1 MQGLLAEGDRG
12 CLYSVARALTQLQ
25 AVTGAV
31 TRVKGKGP
39 SAAALRR
46 LLARMRRELGA
57 AAPPLGVSQAEPC
70 LMLLQCVIRGMIYS
84 KAYWQI
90 SLNSRLF

>member
-1 MQGLLAEGDRG
+1 MAGKEWVRPDVHSTSYTIVDKDQAVQGLLAEGDRG

-57 AAPPLGVSQAEPC
+57 AAPPLGMSQAEPC
-70 LMLLQCVIRGMIYS
+70 LML
-84 KAYWQI
+84 
-90 SLNSRLF
+90 